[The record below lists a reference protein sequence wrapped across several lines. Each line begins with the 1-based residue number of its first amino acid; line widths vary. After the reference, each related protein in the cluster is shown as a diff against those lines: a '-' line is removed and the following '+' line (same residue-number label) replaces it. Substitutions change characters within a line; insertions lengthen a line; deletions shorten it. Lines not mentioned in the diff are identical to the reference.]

1 MLSTGE
7 GIGFSKGVLY
17 NDRLCFNSSNS
28 LPIELLSFTTTV
40 KELTTQLNGVTTAEI
55 NNDYFTIK
63 RFVNGVNFNL
73 IINVNGAE
81 NSTQKYSYLTVN
93 HRPLNGRAYYRLKQ
107 TDYNGQTSN

>member
-17 NDRLCFNSSNS
+17 NDPLCFNSSNS

-40 KELTTQLNGVTTAEI
+40 KELTTRLNGVTTAEI
-55 NNDYFTIK
+55 NNDYFTIE

-73 IINVNGAE
+73 IIKVNGTE
-81 NSTQKYSYLTVN
+81 NSTQKFSYSIVN
-93 HRPLNGRAYYRLKQ
+93 HRPLNGRALIIV
-107 TDYNGQTSN
+107 